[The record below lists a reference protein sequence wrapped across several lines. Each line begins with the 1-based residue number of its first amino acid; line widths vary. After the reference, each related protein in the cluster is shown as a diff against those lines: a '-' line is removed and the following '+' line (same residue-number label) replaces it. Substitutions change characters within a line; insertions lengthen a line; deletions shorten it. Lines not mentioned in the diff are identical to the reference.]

1 MEELTVFLR
10 IAGLIA
16 LTGSFLYVVGDVLL
30 LASKVSLDD
39 YPKLKP
45 FTKLL
50 SDAEKMVVLS
60 PNRMI
65 WGALLGVFA
74 TPLVMAGYW
83 QIYHGLT
90 GARASLVLTTVLLF
104 GCASVIGAFVHGTF
118 YYLGEYVLALNR
130 VDEQSQSVIAA
141 MIGRHRRVLIISYA
155 PVLILIVIASILFA
169 VLVATQKTAF
179 PVWMAA
185 VNPLT
190 LTIAWLIVK
199 RILPEFVRDWTEG
212 AGFNIAFLGF
222 FACTT
227 FILWNA

>member
-1 MEELTVFLR
+1 M
-10 IAGLIA
+10 
-16 LTGSFLYVVGDVLL
+16 TGSLLYAMGDVLL
-30 LASKVSLDD
+30 LASKVNLDD

-60 PNRMI
+60 PKRMT
-65 WGALLGVFA
+65 WGALLGIFA

-83 QIYHGLT
+83 QIYHGLS
-90 GARASLVLTTVLLF
+90 GANASLVWLTVLLF
-104 GCASVIGAFVHGTF
+104 GCASVIGTFVHGSI
-118 YYLGEYVLALNR
+118 YYLGEYVLALNK
-130 VDEQSQSVIAA
+130 VDEQSQITIAD
-141 MIGRHRRVLIISYA
+141 MIARHRKVLIITYA
-155 PVLILIVIASILFA
+155 PVMIMVVIASILFS

-179 PVWMAA
+179 PVWAAA

-190 LTIAWLIVK
+190 FSIAWLLLK
-199 RILPEFVRDWTEG
+199 RILPQFARDWTEG
-212 AGFNIAFLGF
+212 AGFNIAFLLF